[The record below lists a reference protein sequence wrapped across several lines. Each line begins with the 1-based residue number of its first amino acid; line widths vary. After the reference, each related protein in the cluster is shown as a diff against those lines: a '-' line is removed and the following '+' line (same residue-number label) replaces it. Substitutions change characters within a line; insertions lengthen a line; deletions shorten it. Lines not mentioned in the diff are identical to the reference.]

1 MDNMYIDA
9 VVTLGNTMRHSV
21 SITVNDNANNFSS
34 FDLNGYNIRLR
45 ILGSPTSDAKVLK
58 EYIITQNTD
67 LETQG
72 QIDNPDEGQFVFV
85 IPAEDILEL
94 GIGSFPIE
102 LAILDETDGTIEHIL
117 TEGGFRG
124 EFNRINIVQ
133 V

>member
-94 GIGSFPIE
+94 GIGSFPVE
-102 LAILDETDGTIEHIL
+102 LAILDETDGTVEYIL

>member
-1 MDNMYIDA
+1 MDGMYIDA

-21 SITVNDNANNFSS
+21 SITVNENAKIYSPFN
-34 FDLNGYNIRLR
+34 LNGYKVRFR

-58 EYIITQNTD
+58 EYIITQSTD
-67 LETQG
+67 METQG

-85 IPAEDILEL
+85 VPAEDTIEL
-94 GIGSFPIE
+94 GLGSFPIE
-102 LAILDETDGTIEHIL
+102 LALLDETDDVVEYII
-117 TEGGFRG
+117 TEGGLRG

>member
-34 FDLNGYNIRLR
+34 FNLNGYNIRLR

-85 IPAEDILEL
+85 IPAEDTLEL